1 MLTEKKRRAVELLFE
16 HTEGEVAKKLKIG
29 LETLVQWI
37 EELEFREALNGHMKG
52 YQRSTTRLLSR
63 LYLECCRELNVIIH
77 DRDDKSRHKVAL
89 DLLKAGGILR
99 EGPLEERPE
108 EESVDEIIAR
118 LHMEGEQ
125 EERARKEAEEEEA
138 EETR

>member
-1 MLTEKKRRAVELLFE
+1 MLSEKKRRAVELLFE
-16 HTEGEVAKKLKIG
+16 DTEGEVAKKLKVS

-37 EELEFREALNGHMKG
+37 EELEFREALNGQMKG
-52 YQRSTTRLLSR
+52 HKRSTTRMLSLL
-63 LYLECCRELNVIIH
+63 YMECIRELGRIIH
-77 DRDDKSRHKVAL
+77 DKEDKTRHKVAL
-89 DLLKAGGILR
+89 DLLKAGGLLR

-125 EERARKEAEEEEA
+125 EERARQRAEAEENDEA
-138 EETR
+138 I

>member
-16 HTEGEVAKKLKIG
+16 DTEAEVAKKLKIS

-37 EELEFREALNGHMKG
+37 EELEFREALNGQIKG

-63 LYLECCRELNVIIH
+63 LYLECCRELSVIIH
-77 DRDDKSRHKVAL
+77 DKEDKNRHRVAV

-118 LHMEGEQ
+118 LTWESEQ
-125 EERARKEAEEEEA
+125 EERARKRAEEEEA
-138 EETR
+138 ESEQ